1 MFLNL
6 TSVVLQNNNAFK
18 IHFAGVKMNSNYYQL
33 IERIAKAA
41 NVSVEEINRKV
52 EGKRA
57 KLSGL
62 ISREGAA
69 QIIAAEM
76 NINFEKQLM
85 KVNEL
90 VSGMKKVN
98 LTGKILKIFPVKSFK
113 KDNREGKIG
122 SFMLGDETG
131 AVRSVLWDTNHIKL
145 IEDNA
150 IKEGDVVD
158 LSNAVVRNSE
168 VHLTSFSDIKKSAKI
183 IENVKTSVESHEKKI
198 ADFRIGEGV
207 KTRAF
212 IVQAFEPKFFH
223 VCPECNGK
231 VIESA
236 EGAICEKHGRIVPVR
251 RALVSLVID
260 DGTGN
265 IRAIMFTEN
274 IEKIAKLEELDNFM
288 NLKERLLGDEMVFSG
303 MIRQNKLFNNPE
315 LFISDI
321 EKPEIEKIIEQL
333 EKARGLAI

>member
-1 MFLNL
+1 M
-6 TSVVLQNNNAFK
+6 T
-18 IHFAGVKMNSNYYQL
+18 SNYYQL

-41 NVSVEEINRKV
+41 GVSVEDINRKV
-52 EGKRA
+52 EAKRA

-76 NINFEKQLM
+76 NINFEKQIM

-98 LTGKILKIFPVKSFK
+98 LAGKIIKMFPVKSYK
-113 KDNREGKIG
+113 KDTREGKIG
-122 SFMLGDETG
+122 SFMIGDETG
-131 AVRSVLWDTNHIKL
+131 AVRVVLWDTNHIKL

-150 IKEGDVVD
+150 IKEGDVVEIANG
-158 LSNAVVRNSE
+158 SVRNSE
-168 VHLTSFSDIKKSAKI
+168 VHLTGFSDIKLSQKV
-183 IENVKTSVESHEKKI
+183 IENVKTTIEGHEKKI
-198 ADFRIGEGV
+198 ADFKMGDSV

-236 EGAICEKHGRIVPVR
+236 EGAICEKHGRIIPVK
-251 RALVSLVID
+251 RALVSLVVD

-265 IRAIMFTEN
+265 IRAILFTEN
-274 IEKIAKLEELDNFM
+274 IEKIAKLEELDNFS
-288 NLKERLLGDEMVFSG
+288 NLKEKLMGDEMIFSG

-315 LFISDI
+315 LFVSDI

-333 EKARGLAI
+333 EKARGLAC

>member
-1 MFLNL
+1 M
-6 TSVVLQNNNAFK
+6 T
-18 IHFAGVKMNSNYYQL
+18 SNYYQL

-41 NVSVEEINRKV
+41 GVSVEDINRKV
-52 EGKRA
+52 EAKRA

-76 NINFEKQLM
+76 NINFEKQIM

-98 LTGKILKIFPVKSFK
+98 LTGKIIKMFPVKSYK
-113 KDNREGKIG
+113 KDTREGKIG
-122 SFMLGDETG
+122 SFMVADETG

-150 IKEGDVVD
+150 IKEGDVVEIA
-158 LSNAVVRNSE
+158 NGAVRNSE
-168 VHLTSFSDIKKSAKI
+168 VHLTGFSDIKLSQKI
-183 IENVKTSVESHEKKI
+183 IENVKTTIEGHEKKI
-198 ADFRIGEGV
+198 ADFKMGDSV

-236 EGAICEKHGRIVPVR
+236 EGAICEKHGRIIPLK
-251 RALVSLVID
+251 RALVSLVVD

-265 IRAIMFTEN
+265 IRAILFTEN
-274 IEKIAKLEELDNFM
+274 IEKIAKLEELDNFS
-288 NLKERLLGDEMVFSG
+288 NLKEKLMGDEMIFSG

-315 LFISDI
+315 LFVSDI

-333 EKARGLAI
+333 EKARGLAC